1 MNYLQAALETLAII
15 AYNEPVTRIRLDAL
29 RGVSTSQ
36 MVRKLVAKG
45 FVKEAGRSD
54 AAGRP
59 ILYETTNEFFRL
71 FWF

>member
-1 MNYLQAALETLAII
+1 
-15 AYNEPVTRIRLDAL
+15 
-29 RGVSTSQ
+29 

-59 ILYETTNEFFRL
+59 ILYETTNEFLDYFGLATIDDLPSISDFLEENSEDSEMELYNSKYREID
-71 FWF
+71 